1 MEKIKRLVDNLSY
14 IQRNFDMYVE
24 EVIRD
29 NEQIIIN
36 LNRQDQLYN
45 KGITSTSKDISSYRP
60 YKSLT
65 IKIKQEKGQPT
76 DRVTLRDRGDF
87 YEGFY
92 VRYFEGGFLIN
103 STDDKTQELKDK
115 YGQDIFGLTNE
126 NISNLLHT
134 EIIPILIKQYKDRLG
149 I

>member
-1 MEKIKRLVDNLSY
+1 MEKMQRLIDNLSY

-92 VRYFEGGFLIN
+92 VRYFEAGFLIN
-103 STDDKTQELKDK
+103 STDEKTKKLKAK
-115 YGQDIFGLTNE
+115 YGEDIFGLTNE
-126 NISNLLHT
+126 NLSNLLHK
-134 EIIPILIKQYKDRLG
+134 EIIPILIKQYKNRLG

>member
-1 MEKIKRLVDNLSY
+1 MEKMQRLIDNLSY

-76 DRVTLRDRGDF
+76 EDRKSV
-87 YEGFY
+87 
-92 VRYFEGGFLIN
+92 V
-103 STDDKTQELKDK
+103 
-115 YGQDIFGLTNE
+115 
-126 NISNLLHT
+126 
-134 EIIPILIKQYKDRLG
+134 
-149 I
+149 

>member
-1 MEKIKRLVDNLSY
+1 MEKIQRLIDNLSY

-24 EVIRD
+24 EIIRD
-29 NEQIIIN
+29 NEQIVIN
-36 LNRQDQLYN
+36 LNQQDQLYN

-92 VRYFEGGFLIN
+92 VRYFEEGFLIN

-115 YGQDIFGLTNE
+115 YGKDIFGLTNE

>member
-1 MEKIKRLVDNLSY
+1 MEKMQRLIDNLSY

-92 VRYFEGGFLIN
+92 IEYFEEGFLIS
-103 STDDKTQELKDK
+103 STDEKTKKLKAK
-115 YGQDIFGLTNE
+115 YGEDIFGLTNE
-126 NISNLLHT
+126 NLSNLLHK
-134 EIIPILIKQYKDRLG
+134 EIIPILIKQYKNRLG